1 MQCLILFKMSAL
13 NNLHYGVL
21 KGNALKQLKTKL
33 NITQD
38 DEFKVFYILTKTMDK
53 NGNTHN
59 IPLSDFYNLITDDK
73 YTEHRYKK

>member
-1 MQCLILFKMSAL
+1 MSAL

-38 DEFKVFYILTKTMDK
+38 DEFKVILHI
-53 NGNTHN
+53 N
-59 IPLSDFYNLITDDK
+59 
-73 YTEHRYKK
+73 